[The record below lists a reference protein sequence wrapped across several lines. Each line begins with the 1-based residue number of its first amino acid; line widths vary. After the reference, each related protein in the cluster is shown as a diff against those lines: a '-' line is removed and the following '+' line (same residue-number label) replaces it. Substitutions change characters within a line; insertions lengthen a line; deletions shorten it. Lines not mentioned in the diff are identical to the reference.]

1 MATGGV
7 SAEERTVQPE
17 ASAEGSQAGSLRQ
30 PVARLRD
37 WWNDYWFEAVPPR
50 RLDLL
55 VRIVLVVL
63 VYTVLDHDRWVLD
76 HGWAPEAFYRPTA
89 LARWMG
95 LPAPTTTSIA
105 VVQWTVV
112 LSAVIALFRRP
123 ARLSCAAVF
132 ASYTVWVLWSFG
144 WSKVDH
150 DRLTMWVALLVFS
163 LVPRRGTEAP
173 RATGWALRV
182 IQVVFAL
189 SYPLSAFSKLDKAG
203 WYWPDSYV
211 FTMAIV
217 RRGTAIGQRLLE
229 YPELLKISQWGFII
243 FEIAALLLLVRHP
256 KVRTPVLVGIF
267 FLHFFT
273 WLAISIH
280 FLPHSIFLLAF
291 LPLERWIPGPREEP
305 RDATGGDRSAV
316 ATESADADRSGTTEP
331 IRS

>member
-1 MATGGV
+1 MATGAV
-7 SAEERTVQPE
+7 SAEARREPAE
-17 ASAEGSQAGSLRQ
+17 ASAEGG
-30 PVARLRD
+30 PVEGGRGPVERLRD
-37 WWNDYWFEAVPPR
+37 WWRNYWFEAVPPR

-63 VYTVLDHDRWVLD
+63 VYTVIDHDRWVLD

-95 LPAPTTTSIA
+95 LPAPTTTTIA
-105 VVQWTVV
+105 VVQWAVV
-112 LSAVIALFRRP
+112 LSAVVALFRRP

-150 DRLTMWVALLVFS
+150 DRLTIWVALLVFS
-163 LVPRRGTEAP
+163 LVPRRGREAP

-217 RRGTAIGQRLLE
+217 RRGTSIGQWLLD
-229 YPELLKISQWGFII
+229 YPGLLKLSQWGFII
-243 FEIAALLLLVRHP
+243 FEIGAILLLVRST
-256 KVRTPVLVGIF
+256 KVRVPVLVGIF

-291 LPLERWIPGPREEP
+291 VPLERWIPGLREEP
-305 RDATGGDRSAV
+305 RDATGGEQPSPV
-316 ATESADADRSGTTEP
+316 GS
-331 IRS
+331 

>member
-1 MATGGV
+1 VAT
-7 SAEERTVQPE
+7 SALTSRTQPE
-17 ASAEGSQAGSLRQ
+17 
-30 PVARLRD
+30 RLRG
-37 WWNDYWFEAVPPR
+37 WWDRYWFEPVSPR

-63 VYTVLDHDRWVLD
+63 VYTVVDHDRWVLR

-89 LARWMG
+89 LARWVH
-95 LPAPTTTSIA
+95 LPAPTATTIA
-105 VVQWTVV
+105 VVQWAVV
-112 LSAVIALFRRP
+112 LTGVFALFRRP

-132 ASYTVWVLWSFG
+132 VSYTVWVLWSFG
-144 WSKVDH
+144 WAKVDH

-163 LVPRRGTEAP
+163 LVPRRGVGAP
-173 RATGWALRV
+173 RSTGWALRV

-217 RRGTAIGQRLLE
+217 RRGTAFGRWLLD
-229 YPELLKISQWGFII
+229 YPELLKLSQWGFIF
-243 FEIAALLLLVRHP
+243 FELAAVLLLVRSP
-256 KVRTPVLVGIF
+256 KVRMPVLVGIF

-291 LPLERWIPGPREEP
+291 LPLERWIPGRREAP
-305 RDATGGDRSAV
+305 RDPTAGGDQA
-316 ATESADADRSGTTEP
+316 EP
-331 IRS
+331 SPLAAPEPTMAETS